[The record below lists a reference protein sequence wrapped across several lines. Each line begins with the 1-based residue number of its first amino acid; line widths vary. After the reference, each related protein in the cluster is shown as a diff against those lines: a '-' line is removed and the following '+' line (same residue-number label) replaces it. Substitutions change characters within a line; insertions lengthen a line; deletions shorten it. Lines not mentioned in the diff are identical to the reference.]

1 MDKFTEY
8 VIDALSSNTFEDKL
22 VLSVLCYGLFL
33 AGRSFIIRR

>member
-8 VIDALSSNTFEDKL
+8 VIEALSSDMFEDKL

-33 AGRSFIIRR
+33 AGKSFIRR

>member
-8 VIDALSSNTFEDKL
+8 VIDALSSDTFEDKL

-33 AGRSFIIRR
+33 AGKSFIRR

>member
-22 VLSVLCYGLFL
+22 VLSILCYGLFL
-33 AGRSFIIRR
+33 AGKSFIRR